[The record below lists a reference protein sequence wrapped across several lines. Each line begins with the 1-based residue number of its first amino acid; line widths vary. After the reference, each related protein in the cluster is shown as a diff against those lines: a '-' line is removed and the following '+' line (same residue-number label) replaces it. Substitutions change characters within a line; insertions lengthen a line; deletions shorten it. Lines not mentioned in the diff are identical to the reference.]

1 MTERSLDRD
10 ALPPG
15 TRLEEFGIDGVIGH
29 GGFGITYRGWN
40 IGNDRPV
47 AIKEYMPAAVAIRD
61 RDWSVLPKTGDDEED
76 YWWGLDRF
84 LDEARKL
91 VCFDHPGIVKVER
104 FFEAHGTAYIAM
116 EYLEGRSLAKVCG
129 EAGIL
134 NEPRLR
140 SILTPVLDALEQVHD
155 AGFLHRDIKP
165 GNIVFRGDNTTP
177 VLIDFG
183 AARAAIARRS
193 RSVTAIVTPGYSPI
207 EQYNASGEDT
217 QGPCTDIYALGAV
230 LYRGMT
236 GRAPDAATDRSMGDR
251 LVPTGEAARGR
262 YSRSLVDAVDWSLRM
277 RAGDRPQSVGEWR
290 DALGVGGESSR
301 TPSSNVR
308 TVAAE
313 SPAREPQAGE
323 RPGRKRLWPVL
334 LGIALL
340 LAAAGGIAYWA
351 TAEGIVHW

>member
-1 MTERSLDRD
+1 MTERTVDRD

-15 TRLEEFGIDGVIGH
+15 TRLEDFEIDGVIGH

-40 IGNDRPV
+40 IGNRRPV

-61 RDWSVLPKTGDDEED
+61 RDWSVLPRTRDDEKD

-91 VCFDHPGIVKVER
+91 VCFDHPGIVRVEKY
-104 FFEAHGTAYIAM
+104 FNALGTAYMAM
-116 EYLEGRSLAKVCG
+116 EYLEGRSLASLCR
-129 EAGIL
+129 EAEIL

-207 EQYNASGEDT
+207 EQYSTGGEDT

-236 GRAPDAATDRSMGDR
+236 GRPPDDATDRSMDDR
-251 LVPTGEAARGR
+251 LQPTAEAVRGR

-277 RAGDRPQSVGEWR
+277 RAGDRPQSVREWR
-290 DALGVGGESSR
+290 EALDAGRRSSR
-301 TPSSNVR
+301 TADADAR

-313 SPAREPQAGE
+313 PRASGARDGGE
-323 RPGRKRLWPVL
+323 PGRKRSRLVPL
-334 LGIALL
+334 LVAALL
-340 LAAAGGIAYWA
+340 AAGGIAYWLA
-351 TAEGIVHW
+351 AMDTAYR